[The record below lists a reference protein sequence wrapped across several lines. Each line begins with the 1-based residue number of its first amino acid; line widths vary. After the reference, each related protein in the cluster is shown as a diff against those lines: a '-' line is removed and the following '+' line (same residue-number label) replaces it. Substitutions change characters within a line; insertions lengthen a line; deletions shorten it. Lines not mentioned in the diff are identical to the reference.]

1 MFPLEIIQINVEGG
15 KVGLDM
21 ISSIGSILQECVR
34 ACGAFFASCSELRI
48 DMLVSQMPV
57 LRHLTMESVALRLVL
72 AMLFGGA
79 IGFERG
85 RKSRPAGFR
94 TYMVVC
100 LGATLTMILGQY
112 ELHMVETQWLIQA
125 QAVGAKTDVTR
136 FAAQVING
144 VGFLGAGTI
153 LITGRQQIK
162 GLTTAAGLWASAC
175 MGLVIGA
182 GFYECAL
189 LAFFLIMAV
198 MWLLPRV
205 EAFFVE
211 KTRNMNV
218 YIEFFALDG
227 INDVIGC
234 LKALDMHIYDMDIE
248 HGKDSREVAPN
259 AVFSL
264 RLTKHQSHTD
274 VVAALSQLEC
284 IRVIKEI

>member
-1 MFPLEIIQINVEGG
+1 ME
-15 KVGLDM
+15 M
-21 ISSIGSILQECVR
+21 ISSIGNILQKLVHT
-34 ACGAFFASCSELRI
+34 CGALFACFSELRI
-48 DMLVSQMPV
+48 ETLVSLSPE
-57 LRHLTMESVALRLVL
+57 LRQLTMESVALRLVL
-72 AMLFGGA
+72 AMAFGGA

-85 RKSRPAGFR
+85 RKNRPAGFR

-112 ELHMVETQWLIQA
+112 ELHMVQTQWLIQA
-125 QAVGAKTDVTR
+125 QTVGTKTDVTR

-189 LAFFLIMAV
+189 LAFFMIMVV
-198 MWLLPRV
+198 MWLLPRL

-218 YIEFFALDG
+218 YIEFFALEG
-227 INDVIGC
+227 INEVIGC
-234 LKALDMHIYDMDIE
+234 LKSLDMHIYDMDIE
-248 HGKDSREVAPN
+248 QGRNSGEIAPN

-264 RLTKHQSHTD
+264 RLTKQQSHTD
-274 VVAALSQLEC
+274 VAAALSQLEC

>member
-1 MFPLEIIQINVEGG
+1 MEIVRKICLALVQWGSWLEKIFVEFCT
-15 KVGLDM
+15 LP
-21 ISSIGSILQECVR
+21 IE
-34 ACGAFFASCSELRI
+34 ELVHR
-48 DMLVSQMPV
+48 MPD
-57 LRHLTMESVALRLVL
+57 LRHLTLESVTLRLIL
-72 AMLFGGA
+72 AMSFGGI

-85 RKSRPAGFR
+85 RKNRPAGFR
-94 TYMVVC
+94 TYMMVC
-100 LGATLTMILGQY
+100 LGATLAMILGQY
-112 ELHMVETQWLIQA
+112 DLHMVENQWAALSVDSKI
-125 QAVGAKTDVTR
+125 DVTR
-136 FAAQVING
+136 FAAQVVNG

-182 GFYECAL
+182 GFYEAAL
-189 LAFFLIMAV
+189 LAFFMMMTV
-198 MWLLPRV
+198 MWILPMM

-218 YIEFFALDG
+218 YIEFFSLEG
-227 INDVIGC
+227 IHEVIGC
-234 LKALDMHIYDMDIE
+234 LKSMQMHIYDVDME
-248 HGKDSREVAPN
+248 QGKDSREIIPN

-264 RLTKHQSHTD
+264 QLTKEQSHTD